1 MQLNTEGIQEAGS
14 NMTKSGEV
22 LTPLINL
29 RSFSV
34 VGLKDSG
41 DINKLGDLR
50 GNRNLTTKS
59 LCAKLRNLN
68 FLQKSVGVTEA
79 F

>member
-1 MQLNTEGIQEAGS
+1 M
-14 NMTKSGEV
+14 
-22 LTPLINL
+22 PLINL

-34 VGLKDSG
+34 VGLKDSV
-41 DINKLGDLR
+41 DFNKLGDLR
-50 GNRNLTTKS
+50 GNRSLTTKS